1 MWVSFA
7 PASAAQKGTAT
18 SGFQYGLEVAIVC
31 DQGGALYAL
40 SNKMPPFG
48 QVRRRPPPAR
58 RPQPGVAGLS
68 APARRRRR
76 RAAARRRRSPRR
88 SPRRSA
94 GRPLRRL
101 RPPHRLTRRSPAPPQ
116 PTTFAEIGKG
126 VITDPVT
133 KTVFSLRDGK
143 PQGKWCPSPPGIGPI
158 LFNLI
163 TSPTSIPTFPVRK
176 QGGSLQALVNV
187 NAKAQFESNYWRGV
201 LDAQGKVD
209 GGYY

>member
-1 MWVSFA
+1 MIASLLLTPLALQLSTPPAVRTRAGAVSMSGAIPDKKVWVSFA

-31 DQGGALYAL
+31 DQGGALYAM

-48 QVRRRPPPAR
+48 
-58 RPQPGVAGLS
+58 
-68 APARRRRR
+68 
-76 RAAARRRRSPRR
+76 
-88 SPRRSA
+88 
-94 GRPLRRL
+94 
-101 RPPHRLTRRSPAPPQ
+101 Q

-126 VITDPVT
+126 IITDPVT

>member
-1 MWVSFA
+1 MARCGAAPGPPAARS
-7 PASAAQKGTAT
+7 PASPA
-18 SGFQYGLEVAIVC
+18 S
-31 DQGGALYAL
+31 
-40 SNKMPPFG
+40 
-48 QVRRRPPPAR
+48 RR
-58 RPQPGVAGLS
+58 L
-68 APARRRRR
+68 
-76 RAAARRRRSPRR
+76 RAAAAAARARRRRSPRR

>member
-1 MWVSFA
+1 M
-7 PASAAQKGTAT
+7 
-18 SGFQYGLEVAIVC
+18 
-31 DQGGALYAL
+31 
-40 SNKMPPFG
+40 
-48 QVRRRPPPAR
+48 
-58 RPQPGVAGLS
+58 
-68 APARRRRR
+68 
-76 RAAARRRRSPRR
+76 AAAKHLATPWRRDKSIKCNWKF
-88 SPRRSA
+88 A
-94 GRPLRRL
+94 TRPKNQ
-101 RPPHRLTRRSPAPPQ
+101 TAPN
-116 PTTFAEIGKG
+116 
-126 VITDPVT
+126 PVT

-158 LFNLI
+158 LFDLI

>member
-1 MWVSFA
+1 MARCGAA
-7 PASAAQKGTAT
+7 PA
-18 SGFQYGLEVAIVC
+18 
-31 DQGGALYAL
+31 
-40 SNKMPPFG
+40 
-48 QVRRRPPPAR
+48 RPPPAA
-58 RPQPGVAGLS
+58 GVAGLS

-76 RAAARRRRSPRR
+76 RAAAPRR
-88 SPRRSA
+88 CSPPAARAAARP
-94 GRPLRRL
+94 PLRPHL
-101 RPPHRLTRRSPAPPQ
+101 RPPHRLTPPLPAPPQ

>member
-1 MWVSFA
+1 MARCGAAPRPPAARS
-7 PASAAQKGTAT
+7 PASPP
-18 SGFQYGLEVAIVC
+18 L
-31 DQGGALYAL
+31 GACA
-40 SNKMPPFG
+40 
-48 QVRRRPPPAR
+48 PPPA
-58 RPQPGVAGLS
+58 
-68 APARRRRR
+68 ARRRRS
-76 RAAARRRRSPRR
+76 RRRSPRR